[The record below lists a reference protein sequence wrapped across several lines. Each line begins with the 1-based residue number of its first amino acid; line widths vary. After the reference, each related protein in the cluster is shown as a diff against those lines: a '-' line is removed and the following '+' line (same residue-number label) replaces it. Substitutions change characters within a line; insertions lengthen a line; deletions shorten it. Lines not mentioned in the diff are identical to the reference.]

1 VPEIDDDFYSS
12 DAYASKLIEYL
23 SSRTEEQQEKPF
35 FAYLPFSAPH
45 WPLQAPP
52 DVVNKYKGRYDAG
65 PFALREARLNSLR
78 KQGLVDSDTAAHPV
92 VQTNHVE
99 QWDALP
105 EETRQKSARAMEVYA
120 AMVDHM
126 DANIGRVVAHLK
138 ATGEYDNTM
147 ILFMSDNGA
156 EGSSIEAAPILGE
169 EVMAHIAQY
178 YDNSLDNIGRKNS
191 FVWYGS
197 LWAQAA
203 TAPSRLFKGYSTEG
217 GCRVP
222 LVVKPPRG
230 LSLNASA
237 GGAITKAYCT
247 VMDVVP
253 TFLDLAGLKHPRIYK
268 DRQVALLRGA
278 SWKPFLEAASES
290 LRVREL
296 RIHDE
301 NYATGFECSGSGAL
315 IKGDWKVVFVP
326 APRGPHRWELF
337 NVKADPG
344 ETVDLREREPE
355 VFSEMMA
362 HWEEYKKDVGVVG
375 VANELEPMVWG
386 AQAGDEFQDPYG
398 WIKFMGRP
406 DTVPE
411 HLKGVVPV

>member
-1 VPEIDDDFYSS
+1 
-12 DAYASKLIEYL
+12 
-23 SSRTEEQQEKPF
+23 
-35 FAYLPFSAPH
+35 
-45 WPLQAPP
+45 
-52 DVVNKYKGRYDAG
+52 
-65 PFALREARLNSLR
+65 
-78 KQGLVDSDTAAHPV
+78 
-92 VQTNHVE
+92 
-99 QWDALP
+99 
-105 EETRQKSARAMEVYA
+105 VYA

-147 ILFMSDNGA
+147 VLFMSDNGA
-156 EGSSIEAAPILGE
+156 EGGSIEAAPILGE
-169 EVMAHIAQY
+169 EVTAHIAQY

-230 LSLNASA
+230 LSLPGSA
-237 GGAITKAYCT
+237 GGGITKAYCT

-253 TFLDLAGLKHPRIYK
+253 TFLDLAGLTHPRIYK
-268 DRQVALLRGA
+268 DRQVAPLRGA
-278 SWKPFLEAASES
+278 SWKPFLEAASEG
-290 LRVREL
+290 LRVGEL
-296 RIHDE
+296 RIHDQ

-375 VANELEPMVWG
+375 VANELEPVVWG